1 MLLIVL
7 FCEAWMDKQ
16 EIIDNQTKEVIL
28 KSLDQHK
35 TRLYRDV
42 AHAFE
47 SQGSQFG
54 AQRLVA
60 WRKAVSTFL
69 EQYIPPEQL
78 RFNGMFKKIAIFGSA
93 NKSDLEIFWIND
105 GKGLLAYIESLI
117 LDIQNNEYDFTP
129 LHTEVKQVTTSPD
142 VEVKA
147 KSKKVFIVHGHDSE
161 VRSNIESFLW
171 RHSFEP
177 IILQFQASR
186 NKTII
191 EKLEHHTKD
200 VGFAIVLY
208 TPDDLGQV
216 KSKASNGELG
226 NRARQNVIFEHGFLM
241 GKIGRE
247 NVVTFV
253 KGDIELPN
261 DISGVVYIDESSWEL
276 SLIRELRAAEYEI
289 DSAKI

>member
-1 MLLIVL
+1 
-7 FCEAWMDKQ
+7 MDKQ
-16 EIIDNQTKEVIL
+16 EIINGLESLTNRLVVDVTK
-28 KSLDQHK
+28 
-35 TRLYRDV
+35 
-42 AHAFE
+42 AFE
-47 SQGSQFG
+47 DRGDEFG
-54 AQRLVA
+54 EQRYIA
-60 WRKAVSTFL
+60 WRKKLYAFFKQNLPQSINDFNALFSPYEIFQPDYLETHLDFFIRSKGNKIFSFL
-69 EQYIPPEQL
+69 ESL
-78 RFNGMFKKIAIFGSA
+78 KL
-93 NKSDLEIFWIND
+93 DLEND
-105 GKGLLAYIESLI
+105 
-117 LDIQNNEYDFTP
+117 EYDFTP
-129 LHTEVKQVTTSPD
+129 INKEVKSVETAKTTPA
-142 VEVKA
+142 E

-216 KSKASNGELG
+216 KAKASNGELG
-226 NRARQNVIFEHGFLM
+226 NRARQNVVFEHGFLM
-241 GKIGRE
+241 GLIGRE

-261 DISGVVYIDESSWEL
+261 DISGIVYIDEASWEL
-276 SLIRELRAAEYEI
+276 SLIRELRAAEYDI